1 MCLLGEVEMRKY
13 QTENNV
19 LVTVVGTQLDG
30 DGEENRIELVTTA
43 RYWQKNG
50 VEYIIYHESA
60 VSGLENTTT
69 ALKIYPEE
77 VALIR
82 MGGIEQKQEFKV
94 GQRSSSTYITPY
106 GVMKMGIVTNKLD
119 ISFNEAQGTVGTI
132 DIQYDLEIDGQWQ
145 SANSLSIT
153 VREEQERG
161 YKRVVTGFDSKSC
174 ADGHK

>member
-1 MCLLGEVEMRKY
+1 MNE
-13 QTENNV
+13 QTENTV
-19 LVTVVGTQLDG
+19 LVTVIGTQQDA

-43 RYWQKNG
+43 RYWRKHG
-50 VEYIIYHESA
+50 VEYIVYHESE

-69 ALKIYPEE
+69 ALKVYPGR
-77 VALIR
+77 VALVR

-94 GQRSSSTYITPY
+94 GERSLSTYVTPY

-119 ISFNEAQGTVGTI
+119 ISFSEAQGTVGTI
-132 DIQYDLEIDGQWQ
+132 AIHYDLEIDGQWQ

-161 YKRVVTGFDSKSC
+161 YKRTITGFDTKSSP
-174 ADGHK
+174 GGYN